1 MAHKNIIPDE
11 TMKIAWD
18 FFMKTS
24 IPRLIESK
32 RREAEKEETKCR

>member
-1 MAHKNIIPDE
+1 MTHKNVIPDE
-11 TMKIAWD
+11 TMKIIWD

-32 RREAEKEETKCR
+32 RKEEAQKEETR